1 MNTNLNKLT
10 SDTVV
15 VAFGYYEKNLFNQ
28 YKAKLAKL
36 NFEERINILEQDNIR
51 FALFKAGEAWS
62 EVDKFMEDYP
72 YIYGFIR

>member
-15 VAFGYYEKNLFNQ
+15 VVFGVYEKNLFNE

-36 NFEERINILEQDNIR
+36 NFEERIATLKLDNIR
-51 FALFKAGEAWS
+51 FALFKAGETWN
-62 EVDKFMEDYP
+62 EVDKFMEDYA

>member
-15 VAFGYYEKNLFNQ
+15 VVFGVYEKNLFNQ

-36 NFEERINILEQDNIR
+36 NFEERIVALKLDNIR
-51 FALFKAGEAWS
+51 FALFKEGTAWS
-62 EVDKFMEDYP
+62 EVDKFMEDYA
-72 YIYGFIR
+72 YVYGFIK

>member
-1 MNTNLNKLT
+1 MNTNIKKLT
-10 SDTVV
+10 SDTCI

-36 NFEERINILEQDNIR
+36 NFEERIATLKLDNIR
-51 FALFKAGEAWS
+51 FAVFNAGEALS

>member
-36 NFEERINILEQDNIR
+36 NFEERIYILKLDNIR
-51 FALFKAGEAWS
+51 FALFKAGESWS